1 MSYSSVLSSN
11 NAKESGNS
19 SPGSPS
25 TKGSSLHQSL
35 YGSASWTAEP
45 PPAPNDSTPSIYPP
59 AKAPAASSGGAIPI
73 PQLTSVVSGGGET
86 PTAQDSSFNY
96 GGFDPSATATS
107 AFQTTEDQRKKS
119 IEAFLSQSPSQALGD
134 AFVGMGLEE
143 DGGKSSSATD
153 IDTDNWAGDSVQ
165 ASAAEYVPS
174 QFQYDDNSG
183 YDAYGN
189 GGINNGYGV
198 PQVGGSFQPQVVNAA
213 QPQGV
218 FYMAVNVGGQQ
229 VLQPVQLV
237 QLPNGQ
243 MATVLAN
250 PPAMQDGGIG
260 GLGMGYDP
268 SFGAEFDN
276 GTGRRKKGQRTDDI
290 LKRDISPI
298 DTPADL
304 AIDNQ
309 NSDLHELYGSTRR
322 PALKDLLG
330 NVCRLS
336 KDQVGCRLLQQAL
349 DEDGSEAATAI
360 FKEGLAFMSE
370 IMVDPFGN
378 YLFQKILEKCSD
390 AERLTIIRTVA
401 PKLVQSALNLHGTR
415 SVQKVVEM
423 CSFDANAATA
433 VTKSLAPQAA
443 RLCIDANGNHVIQ
456 RVLQRLPHQHARFVF
471 DAVAASVGEVARHR
485 HGCCVIQR
493 CLDSPKSTARSN
505 LVAKIVE
512 KALELMQDAYGNYVV
527 QYVLDVC
534 SDEEAHAVCQS
545 VAGRVTMLAIQKF
558 SSNVMEKCLEK
569 ANDKTQELYMREIS
583 HPEKVKDLMSDPFG
597 NYVVQR
603 ALAVATHAQA
613 VRLVEAMRPHLSGM
627 RNTAGGR
634 RIVAKICRRFPN
646 FNSELQPS
654 SKEHNNFHHNNYHHK
669 GGYHNNHHSRDPYH
683 TGGGGGGHHNNYRNN
698 RGGYHNNHHNNG
710 DYNSHGDHHRG
721 GRGGGGRGGGD
732 SGLVVMRRKQEG
744 QEPNTFA
751 TNQATEDGDAGTSA
765 KTPGDDA
772 RDDAGNGDAN

>member
-1 MSYSSVLSSN
+1 MSYKSVLSSSQEATN
-11 NAKESGNS
+11 T
-19 SPGSPS
+19 SPGSPQ
-25 TKGSSLHQSL
+25 TGSSLHQSL
-35 YGSASWTAEP
+35 YGSASWGDAPPP
-45 PPAPNDSTPSIYPP
+45 PPADTTPSIYPP
-59 AKAPAASSGGAIPI
+59 AKATPTANQGAIPI
-73 PQLTSVVSGGGET
+73 PQLTSVVSGGGEA
-86 PTAQDSSFNY
+86 PAAQDSNSFNY
-96 GGFDPSATATS
+96 GGFDPSNSATS

-143 DGGKSSSATD
+143 EGGKSSSATD
-153 IDTDNWAGDSVQ
+153 IDTEWAGDSVQ

-174 QFQYDDNSG
+174 QFQGYDDSSG
-183 YDAYGN
+183 YADASAYGAV
-189 GGINNGYGV
+189 NNGYGV

-268 SFGAEFDN
+268 SFGAEFDD
-276 GTGRRKKGQRTDDI
+276 GTGRRKKGHRSDDI
-290 LKRDISPI
+290 LKRDLTPL

-304 AIDNQ
+304 TLDNQ
-309 NSDLHELYGSTRR
+309 NSDLHALYGSTRR

-360 FKEGLAFMSE
+360 FKEGLAFMAE

-545 VAGRVTMLAIQKF
+545 VAGRVSMLAIQKF

-569 ANDKTQELYMREIS
+569 ANDKTQELYLREIS

-654 SKEHNNFHHNNYHHK
+654 SKEHYNNQHHYNNNQG
-669 GGYHNNHHSRDPYH
+669 GGYGGGGHGGHGGHHRDPYH
-683 TGGGGGGHHNNYRNN
+683 
-698 RGGYHNNHHNNG
+698 
-710 DYNSHGDHHRG
+710 
-721 GRGGGGRGGGD
+721 
-732 SGLVVMRRKQEG
+732 
-744 QEPNTFA
+744 
-751 TNQATEDGDAGTSA
+751 
-765 KTPGDDA
+765 
-772 RDDAGNGDAN
+772 